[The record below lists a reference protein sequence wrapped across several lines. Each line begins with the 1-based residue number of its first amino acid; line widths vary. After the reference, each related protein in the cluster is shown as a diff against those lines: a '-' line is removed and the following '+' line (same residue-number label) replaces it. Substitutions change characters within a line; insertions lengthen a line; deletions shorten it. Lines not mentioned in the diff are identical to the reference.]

1 MAADPGP
8 KVRVPLD
15 RPQTSEELAF
25 YARSHTV
32 LTICA
37 LLLFPPFGLLA
48 IFFAQKVKLLP
59 RHCSSYPQKPI
70 PMLPLLQ
77 TKEANQYSDW
87 EDAYLNS
94 ARTIWID
101 VIGILVGLGI
111 IYFCVLYV

>member
-1 MAADPGP
+1 MAAEPGP
-8 KVRVPLD
+8 KVRVPLG

-25 YARSHTV
+25 YAQSHTV

-48 IFFAQKVKLLP
+48 IFFAQK
-59 RHCSSYPQKPI
+59 
-70 PMLPLLQ
+70 
-77 TKEANQYSDW
+77 TKEANEYSDW